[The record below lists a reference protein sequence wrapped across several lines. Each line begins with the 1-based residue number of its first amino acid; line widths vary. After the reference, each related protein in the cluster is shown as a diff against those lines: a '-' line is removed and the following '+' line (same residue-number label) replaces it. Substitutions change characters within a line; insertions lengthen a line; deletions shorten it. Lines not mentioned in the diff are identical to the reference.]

1 MRYVAAYLLAV
12 LGGNEH
18 PDSAALSKILT
29 TAGVDV
35 DQAKLDK
42 LVAELKGKDLAQLVE
57 EGRSKLGNVSMG
69 GGSASP
75 AAASSD
81 AGAGSAAAAP
91 EPVKEESESEEEEEM
106 DGFDLF

>member
-1 MRYVAAYLLAV
+1 MRYVAAYFLAV

-29 TAGVDV
+29 TAGVEV

-42 LVAELKGKDLAQLVE
+42 LVAELKGKDLSQLVE

-69 GGSASP
+69 GGSAAP
-75 AAASSD
+75 AASAAGASS
-81 AGAGSAAAAP
+81 AAAAAP